1 MLDQKSYVN
10 FIKKIQEFETVEDG
24 INNEIKKLMYDIPN
38 ISFDKYKELAFDILE
53 TAMGDIDRDTTQWIY
68 ETNYGRDIEK
78 KYLKEYGLE
87 NIKSL
92 EELYD
97 YVTLKRNTRKIF
109 VISDTHFNHKN
120 VIEYCDRP
128 YNSVKEMNKDIIK
141 KWNSVVKPNDL
152 VIHLGDFGF
161 GNRIELSNI
170 VNQLNGT
177 KYLILGNH
185 DYRFGKNYFEKIGFK
200 KVYKEFV
207 LANIIFSH
215 YPKEVKKGQINIY
228 GHIHNSNPAEW
239 YDDKDHFC
247 ACVEMINYTPIG
259 LSEILRGII
268 YE

>member
-1 MLDQKSYVN
+1 MLDQKSYVD
-10 FIKKIQEFETVEDG
+10 FIKKIQGFEKVEDD
-24 INNEIKKLMYDIPN
+24 INKEIKKLMYDIPN
-38 ISFDKYKELAFDILE
+38 LSFDKYKELAFDILE

-68 ETNYGRDIEK
+68 ETNFGKSIDE

-97 YVTLKRNTRKIF
+97 YVTLKRNSRKIF
-109 VISDTHFNHKN
+109 VISDTHFNHRN
-120 VIEYCDRP
+120 IIDYCDRP
-128 YNSVKEMNKDIIK
+128 YNSINEMNKDIIK
-141 KWNSVVKPNDL
+141 KWNSVVKPNDIVL
-152 VIHLGDFGF
+152 HIGDFGF
-161 GNRIELSNI
+161 GNRNELQSI
-170 VNQLNGT
+170 INQLNGE

-185 DYRFGKNYFEKIGFK
+185 DYRLGKNFFEKIGFK
-200 KVYKEFV
+200 KVYKEYV
-207 LANIIFSH
+207 LANIVFSH

-228 GHIHNSNPAEW
+228 GHIHNSKPEEW
-239 YDDKDHFC
+239 YDDKNHFC